1 MRKALAL
8 LSLLVIS
15 RLAAMAALP
24 SHVTWTTD
32 IESKTPSSGVI
43 KWTAAI
49 EDGWHI
55 YGLEM
60 PDIKDASMPNPTTI
74 TINPA
79 EGLVL
84 DGTIKASVAANTHFD
99 DLLKLNLPWYEGKVT
114 FTQAYT
120 LAEGCTGVNITGT
133 INYMSCTAT
142 ACTPPAKEKF
152 SITVGEPTAVAAD
165 TVTAAATAPVVSHSS
180 KGSGADWWQPVT
192 MEATQGQ
199 SATPTSDSPW
209 WVILGLGF
217 LGGLVALLT
226 PCVWPMIPMTVSF
239 FLKKGRSRRRSITD
253 AITYAV
259 SIIVIY
265 LVLGIAITM
274 AFGASKLND
283 IATSALFN
291 VLFFA
296 LLVVFAVSFFGA
308 FEIKLP
314 SRWSNAIDSK
324 AESTT
329 GFLSIFFMAFTLV
342 LVSFS
347 CTGPIIGT
355 LLVEAVSQGSI
366 LGPALGMG
374 GFALG
379 MALPFGLFAF
389 FPSMLKEMPKSGSWL
404 NTVKVVLGFIELILS
419 LKFLSVAD
427 LAYGW
432 RILDREVFV
441 ALWIVLFAL
450 MGMYLLGKLRFPHDD
465 DSKGGRVGV
474 GRFFLATASLA
485 FAVYLLPGLWGAP
498 LKSISAFA
506 PPLNTQDFNLYGGTF
521 REFDNYDEGMQY
533 AKDNNMPVIVDFS
546 GYACVNCRKMEGA
559 VFDTER
565 VRNVIEQGYV
575 LIKLMVD
582 DKAPLDEPYTV
593 QEYGGTTDIE
603 TVGEQ
608 WSYLQRHKFDISSQP
623 YYVLLDNDGL
633 PLAPARVYD
642 ENIDAFVVWLEQGL
656 DNYKSKKD

>member
-32 IESKTPSSGVI
+32 IESKTPTSGVI
-43 KWTAAI
+43 RWTAAI

-546 GYACVNCRKMEGA
+546 GYACVNCRKIEGA

>member
-1 MRKALAL
+1 MRKVLAL
-8 LSLLVIS
+8 VSLLVIS
-15 RLAAMAALP
+15 HLAAMAALP

-32 IESKTPSSGVI
+32 IESKTPTSGVI
-43 KWTAAI
+43 KWTADI

-74 TINPA
+74 TVNPTD
-79 EGLVL
+79 GLVL
-84 DGTIKASVAANTHFD
+84 DGTPKASVAANTHFD

-165 TVTAAATAPVVSHSS
+165 TVAATATAPVVSHSGN
-180 KGSGADWWQPVT
+180 GSGADWWQPVT
-192 MEATQGQ
+192 MEETQGQ

-465 DSKGGRVGV
+465 DNKGGRIGV

-533 AKDNNMPVIVDFS
+533 AKDNDMPVIVDFS

-593 QEYGGTTDIE
+593 QEYGGTTHIE

-623 YYVLLDNDGL
+623 YYVLLDNDGM

-642 ENIDAFVVWLEQGL
+642 ENIDAFVDWLEQGL